1 MGSLAV
7 AARDPFLVD
16 QAIVVMEHNMH
27 RTTLRTFLG
36 MVVVSLVVASG
47 CSSSDSTTA
56 ASTTT
61 ESTAAGSTAAAPTAA
76 PPTTAAATTAAPST
90 AAPTT
95 APPTTAAASTTVD
108 VAPLT
113 ILVTNDDGIS
123 AAGIDAVVTALQ
135 SLPDVNIVLVAPA
148 QNQSGSS
155 DKTTDGTLV
164 ASESATV
171 SGFAGTAV
179 EGFPADSV
187 NYALDVLGIE
197 PDVVVSGANATQNI
211 GIFVPISGTVGAART
226 AARRGIP
233 AIAVSAGGLE
243 NQDFTT
249 SASFAAAE
257 VERLRDTLGF
267 GRNTDQTVIN
277 INTPTCAPGTGVRG
291 IVDVAVATEFPAGTN
306 GLDLVFDCASTATDP
321 TDDAQALAIGFAS
334 RSIVAANL

>member
-1 MGSLAV
+1 
-7 AARDPFLVD
+7 
-16 QAIVVMEHNMH
+16 MH
-27 RTTLRTFLG
+27 RTTLRTLTS
-36 MVVVSLVVASG
+36 MVVASLVVASG
-47 CSSSDSTTA
+47 CSSSDATTAAPTAA

-61 ESTAAGSTAAAPTAA
+61 ASTTTASPATEPTSTAEQG
-76 PPTTAAATTAAPST
+76 T

-95 APPTTAAASTTVD
+95 AAPTTAAASTTVD
-108 VAPLT
+108 IEPLT
-113 ILVTNDDGIS
+113 ILVTNDDGIG
-123 AAGIDAVVTALQ
+123 AAGIDAVVAALQ
-135 SLPDVNIVLVAPA
+135 SLPDVSIVVVAPA

-243 NQDFTT
+243 NQDFTM

-257 VERLRDTLGF
+257 VERLRDRLGF
-267 GRNTDQTVIN
+267 GSNTDQTVIN
-277 INTPTCAPGTGVRG
+277 INTPTCAPGTAVRG
-291 IVDVAVATEFPAGTN
+291 IVDVAVAAEFPAGTN

-334 RSIVAANL
+334 RSIVPADL

>member
-1 MGSLAV
+1 
-7 AARDPFLVD
+7 
-16 QAIVVMEHNMH
+16 MH
-27 RTTLRTFLG
+27 RTTLRTLTS
-36 MVVVSLVVASG
+36 MVVASLVVASG

-56 ASTTT
+56 ASTT
-61 ESTAAGSTAAAPTAA
+61 AAATAA
-76 PPTTAAATTAAPST
+76 PPTTATPTTAAATTAAPST

-108 VAPLT
+108 VEPLT

-123 AAGIDAVVTALQ
+123 AAGIDAVVAALQ
-135 SLPDVNIVLVAPA
+135 SLPDVSIVVVAPA

-155 DKTTDGTLV
+155 DKTTTGTHV

-179 EGFPADSV
+179 EGSPADSV
-187 NYALDVLGIE
+187 NYALDMLGIE

-257 VERLRDTLGF
+257 VERLRDRLGF
-267 GRNTDQTVIN
+267 GSNTDQTVIN

-321 TDDAQALAIGFAS
+321 TDDAPALAIGFAS
-334 RSIVAANL
+334 RSIVPADL